1 MPDSRHKT
9 VLMADDDP
17 EDCMPGSHA
26 FAGKRSGRS
35 KPLRSRLPEA
45 ELQLI

>member
-1 MPDSRHKT
+1 MQDSEHKT

-17 EDCMPGSHA
+17 EDCMPASHA

-35 KPLRSRLPEA
+35 KPLRSSLPEA
-45 ELQLI
+45 GLQLI

>member
-17 EDCMPGSHA
+17 EDCMPVSHA
-26 FAGKRSGRS
+26 LRESGAGDPNRSG
-35 KPLRSRLPEA
+35 
-45 ELQLI
+45 